1 MPEYWKYPKNN
12 ITHWLFVH
20 WKMSLSHFFYWNFSG
35 SLFFY
40 EQDSLNSWSEL
51 LHLLLSW
58 LLHLSSLALKC
69 KHLEQQTIW
78 GGISSSLALGLAL
91 LALSLCSPGSIGS
104 FSSPASAPY
113 TTISPSDPTQ
123 SGGLSQCVGGIRE
136 WAADLVCKSFSHSV
150 LHSNADLHLMLV
162 RVHFFYLKP
171 EQQLIFW
178 RPTAARDAD

>member
-1 MPEYWKYPKNN
+1 MWYFNTRILKVSKNN

-20 WKMSLSHFFYWNFSG
+20 WKMSLPHFFYWNFSG
-35 SLFFY
+35 SLFF
-40 EQDSLNSWSEL
+40 LFLFKFLFNSWSEL

-104 FSSPASAPY
+104 SSSLASAPY

-136 WAADLVCKSFSHSV
+136 WAADLVCKTFSHSV
-150 LHSNADLHLMLV
+150 LHSMYI
-162 RVHFFYLKP
+162 FYLNP

>member
-1 MPEYWKYPKNN
+1 MWYFNTRILKVSKNN
-12 ITHWLFVH
+12 IAHWLFLH
-20 WKMSLSHFFYWNFSG
+20 WKMSLPHLFTDILVEVFS
-35 SLFFY
+35 SMSKILF
-40 EQDSLNSWSEL
+40 NSWSEL

-104 FSSPASAPY
+104 SSSPASTPY

-136 WAADLVCKSFSHSV
+136 WAADLVCKTFSHSI

-162 RVHFFYLKP
+162 HVHFFILS
-171 EQQLIFW
+171 LSSS
-178 RPTAARDAD
+178 